1 MRPRRMLKVV
11 CFAFLWLSGVGVA
24 GAPALQLGPPR
35 PVKEQIER
43 LERPERTANLRIEEI
58 LSRVKPKPG
67 DVIADIGAGTGTF
80 ARPLARAVAPGGKL
94 LAVEIN
100 QELLDYIDDRSK
112 EEKIDNIQTV
122 FGEFDDPKLPTRQVD
137 LAFIHSV
144 LHHIEHRAVYLKN
157 LATYMKPTG
166 RIVIIDA
173 DQEQPEATH
182 ADNPELQVH
191 KDQLMQWMSDAEFF
205 PVEQYPDLLD
215 RKFFFIFARH

>member
-166 RIVIIDA
+166 RIVIIDS

-182 ADNPELQVH
+182 ADNPEL
-191 KDQLMQWMSDAEFF
+191 
-205 PVEQYPDLLD
+205 
-215 RKFFFIFARH
+215 